1 MCLPSTRGRNKIFME
16 KRFITFIVLSFLI
29 LVGWQFAVSY
39 LYPEAV
45 SKDQVKV
52 VQTPTPN
59 PIASPI
65 ESTPSNPTVNP
76 TVAQTPPV
84 TPDGTEPIR
93 SVNPRKLVVKTS
105 QWNATFDN
113 RGAVLTSLNVH
124 HLNKREIKGSDYN
137 DVELVSQE
145 GLQKV
150 GAPLRFKAETDDF
163 TKLLNESYYTIS
175 EDAETINLNDGETK
189 KIVFTLKDASGVE
202 AEKQIEIV
210 GGKSTFSFSTKV
222 LNKGQALPA
231 SLLIGPNF
239 GDQSVKIHDVYVNTP
254 PQTLIV
260 QDTKTHF
267 LTGTELEQRG
277 AAPLTTKAYPGN
289 VDWVAVIDH
298 YFAMAIV
305 PDNKTLNATVYN
317 NFIQDNATYRHML
330 SVGIPIANDQQYLFY
345 IGTKDRDFL
354 ATLSVDTLKSKHD
367 LEVILNY
374 GYFAFIVRP
383 FIPVLDLAL
392 RGIHNVTGNYGW
404 AIILITLLIN
414 VIFFPLKWK
423 SAIAMEKA
431 KKMQPKYKEIQ
442 EQLKKL
448 KPDDPRA
455 VQLQSEMMQIF
466 KEGNPLAGCLP
477 LLLQL
482 PIFWAVY
489 IYLSMSVN
497 VRHSPFIFWVKD
509 LATAD
514 PTYILP
520 IIMTIASMAATAI
533 MPTPATNDD
542 PAQKMQKVMMTY
554 IMPIIFFVFFFKSA
568 PSGLVLYWMFNSV
581 FGVALQLIINKFVAE
596 PITPAVA
603 K

>member
-1 MCLPSTRGRNKIFME
+1 ME

-45 SKDQVKV
+45 TPSKNQVKV
-52 VQTPTPN
+52 TPGQTPTPN
-59 PIASPI
+59 TTPSSELAQTTTPETTPNPIDSPVSPT
-65 ESTPSNPTVNP
+65 ESTVN
-76 TVAQTPPV
+76 Q
-84 TPDGTEPIR
+84 
-93 SVNPRKLVVKTS
+93 RKLIIKTS
-105 QWNATFDN
+105 QWDATFDN
-113 RGAVLTSLNVH
+113 KGAVLTSLNIH
-124 HLNKREIKGSDYN
+124 HFGSREITGSNYKSL
-137 DVELVSQE
+137 ELVSQE

-150 GAPLRFKAETDDF
+150 GAPLRLQTETSDY
-163 TKLLNESYYTIS
+163 TKTLNESNYSIS
-175 EDAETINLNDGETK
+175 EDAETITLKDGESREV
-189 KIVFTLKDASGVE
+189 IFTLKSSNGIE
-202 AEKQIEIV
+202 AEKRLRIK
-210 GGKSTFSFSTKV
+210 GGENTFDFQAKV
-222 LNKGQALPA
+222 LNSNQALDA
-231 SLLIGPNF
+231 KLLIGPNF

-254 PQTLIV
+254 PQTLVV
-260 QDTKTHF
+260 QDTKTNF
-267 LTGTELEQRG
+267 LTGTELEHKEG
-277 AAPLTTKAYPGN
+277 SLETTKSYPGN
-289 VDWVAVIDH
+289 VDWVATIDH
-298 YFAMAIV
+298 YFAMAII
-305 PDNKTLNATVYN
+305 PSEKITNALVYN
-317 NFIQDNATYRHML
+317 NYIKENDTYKGML
-330 SVGIPIANDQQYLFY
+330 SVGIPLVNDKPYLFF
-345 IGTKDRDFL
+345 IGPKDRDLL
-354 ATLSVDTLKSKHD
+354 ATLTTNLLKSKHD

-392 RGIHNVTGNYGW
+392 KVLYNITYNYGW

-442 EQLKKL
+442 EKLKSL

-455 VQLQSEMMQIF
+455 VQLQAEMMQIF

-489 IYLSMSVN
+489 IYLSMSIN

-509 LATAD
+509 LAVAD

-520 IIMTIASMAATAI
+520 IIMTVASMAATAI

-554 IMPIIFFVFFFKSA
+554 VMPIIFFMFFFKSA

-581 FGVALQLIINKFVAE
+581 FGVALQLIINKFIAE
-596 PITPAVA
+596 PTPAVA

>member
-1 MCLPSTRGRNKIFME
+1 ME

-39 LYPEAV
+39 FYPEAV
-45 SKDQVKV
+45 TPSKDLKTTSSTTPSPSTSSTPQSSENATSTV
-52 VQTPTPN
+52 TPTT
-59 PIASPI
+59 SPI
-65 ESTPSNPTVNP
+65 ETTSSVPIEQQVN
-76 TVAQTPPV
+76 Q
-84 TPDGTEPIR
+84 
-93 SVNPRKLVVKTS
+93 RKLTIKTS

-113 RGAVLTSLNVH
+113 RGALLTSLSIH
-124 HLNKREIKGSDYN
+124 HLGSREIKGSDYSSL
-137 DVELVSQE
+137 ELVSQE

-150 GAPLRFKAETDDF
+150 GAPLRFETETTNF
-163 TKLLNESYYTIS
+163 TKILNESNYSIN
-175 EDAETINLNDGETK
+175 EDAETIILKDGETRE
-189 KIVFTLKDASGVE
+189 IVFTLKNSSGIE
-202 AEKQIEIV
+202 AEKRLKII
-210 GGKSTFSFSTKV
+210 GGKSTFDFQAKV
-222 LNKGQALPA
+222 LNNNQALA
-231 SLLIGPNF
+231 AKLLIGPNF
-239 GDQSVKIHDVYVNTP
+239 GDQSVKAFDVYVNTP

-260 QDTKTHF
+260 QNTKTNF
-267 LTGTELEQRG
+267 LTGTELERTG
-277 AAPLTTKAYPGN
+277 DSLSATKTYPGN
-289 VDWVAVIDH
+289 ADWVAVIDH
-298 YFAMAIV
+298 YFAMAVIP
-305 PDNKTLNATVYN
+305 PDKTSNAVVYN
-317 NFIQDNATYRHML
+317 NFIKENDNTYKGML
-330 SVGIPIANDQQYLFY
+330 SVAIPVVNDQPYLFF
-345 IGTKDRDFL
+345 IAPKDRDLL
-354 ATLSVDTLKSKHD
+354 ATLSVDLLKNKHD

-374 GYFAFIVRP
+374 GYFAFMVRP

-392 RGIHNVTGNYGW
+392 KGIYKVTYNYGW

-423 SAIAMEKA
+423 SAIAMERA

-442 EQLKKL
+442 EKLKKL

-509 LATAD
+509 LSVAD

-520 IIMTIASMAATAI
+520 IIMTVASMAATAI

-554 IMPIIFFVFFFKSA
+554 VMPIIFFVAFFKSA

-596 PITPAVA
+596 PTPAVT